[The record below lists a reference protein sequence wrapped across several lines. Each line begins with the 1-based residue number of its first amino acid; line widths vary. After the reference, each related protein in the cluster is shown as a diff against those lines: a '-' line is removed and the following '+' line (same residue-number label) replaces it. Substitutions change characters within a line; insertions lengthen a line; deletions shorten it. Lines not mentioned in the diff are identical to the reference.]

1 MQNTDLSSG
10 ELKETW
16 TLIHVTW
23 KYNYNSSLK
32 SVIPRFP
39 VRKTFFVSD
48 VVMCSL
54 EWYVRS
60 SVAEVSLYLAL

>member
-1 MQNTDLSSG
+1 MQNTDLSFG

-48 VVMCSL
+48 V
-54 EWYVRS
+54 
-60 SVAEVSLYLAL
+60 